1 MPILITT
8 SRRPTRRVRSF
19 CKELAKVFPGS
30 AYVNRG
36 KMSLLE
42 VLLEASSRGASHALV
57 VNVRKANPGRLDL
70 YDVETRSLR
79 ASFVCLGVKLAREM
93 GVMAQP
99 LRRAVVA
106 VEDGE
111 ELESLA
117 KALAEALS
125 LPFVRERP
133 KATIYATAAIL
144 SAGPGYL
151 GAMSFLDLASGEPVG
166 PLIRVKRLLP
176 VGGQG
181 CIERS

>member
-19 CKELAKVFPGS
+19 CKELAKVLPGS
-30 AYVNRG
+30 TYVNRG
-36 KMSLLE
+36 KMNLRE
-42 VLLEASSRGASHALV
+42 VLLEASSRGSSHALV

-70 YDVETRSLR
+70 YDVETGSLK
-79 ASFVCLGVKLAREM
+79 ASFVCLGVKLTREM
-93 GVMAQP
+93 GVVPQP

-117 KALAEALS
+117 KVLAEALN
-125 LPFVRERP
+125 LPFVKERP
-133 KATIYATAAIL
+133 KASTYATAAIL
-144 SAGPGYL
+144 SARRGYL
-151 GAMSFLDLASGEPVG
+151 GAMSFLDLASGEPLG

-176 VGGQG
+176 VGG
-181 CIERS
+181 RSA